1 MIPAGGLT
9 PETRQNQF
17 NKWTRELRPINSIW
31 ALDEVL
37 EKIAKQVQL
46 IEEQRGTFANIFYT
60 IRHQLDL
67 SKDLP
72 MAQKHLIEG
81 SLAKPVIATEL
92 KGLRVCGID
101 GGVLKK
107 PLRGIDLVITR
118 ACATIFEYNTTGAV
132 SAEYFPSR
140 TTQPIIKAE
149 MKPISWREVEIN
161 ASLERSKAELQLAL
175 KVLDQHPLDLL
186 LMDGALL
193 PSISD
198 RLTIN
203 SKIAPKYDEVN
214 VLYKELYQK
223 AEETGTL
230 LAGVVKDSRSVRFM
244 KILSELLPHLI
255 TREKA
260 LSSLLKTNYRA
271 TVNASYDTD
280 FFYRV
285 LDVGER
291 SCIFR
296 ITSENSNPTNNSD
309 QTKSDSIIGLYLRP
323 VALDY
328 PLRIEVHVGK
338 YDPVRITEKVCAM
351 LLPMS
356 SNNEELALP
365 AVLIETDSRA
375 RLLERDLDFLF
386 NQFAQRL
393 GLPKSLLK
401 LRRERMPFH

>member
-1 MIPAGGLT
+1 M
-9 PETRQNQF
+9 
-17 NKWTRELRPINSIW
+17 KELRPISGVW
-31 ALDEVL
+31 ALDEML

-46 IEEQRGTFANIFYT
+46 MEEQRGTFANVFKTSRY
-60 IRHQLDL
+60 QLDL
-67 SKDLP
+67 CESLP
-72 MAQKHLIEG
+72 LGQKYLVEG
-81 SLAKPVIATEL
+81 SLAKRVIATEL

-101 GGVLKK
+101 GGLLKK
-107 PLRGIDLVITR
+107 PLRGVDLVITR
-118 ACATIFEYNTTGAV
+118 ACATIFDYNTSGAV

-140 TTQPIIKAE
+140 TTSPIIKAE
-149 MKPISWREVEIN
+149 MRPISWREVEVN
-161 ASLERSKAELQLAL
+161 ASLERTKAELQLAL

-186 LMDGALL
+186 LVDGSLL
-193 PSISD
+193 PSIGD
-198 RLTIN
+198 RLALN
-203 SKIAPKYDEVN
+203 SNISTKYDEVN

-223 AEETGTL
+223 AEKTGTL

-255 TREKA
+255 RREKA
-260 LSSLLKTNYRA
+260 LSSLLKINYREI
-271 TVNASYDTD
+271 VKASYDTD

-285 LDVGER
+285 LEVGER

-296 ITSENSNPTNNSD
+296 LTSDNSNQTNNSV
-309 QTKSDSIIGLYLRP
+309 QTKPNSIIGFYLRP
-323 VALDY
+323 VKFDY
-328 PLRIEVHVGK
+328 PLRVEVHVGK
-338 YDPVRITEKVCAM
+338 YDPVRITERVCAM

-375 RLLERDLDFLF
+375 RFLERDLDFLF

-393 GLPKSLLK
+393 GLPRGLLK